1 MKICTK
7 CKVKKPFEAF
17 WRNKK
22 SKDGH
27 AYECKECMKARA
39 KKIKQDPLMQLEK
52 QIRSSIMLENKI
64 LSREGKKLCCSCKGV
79 FLIEDLMSGVIC
91 KECNRKSA
99 KGFYEKNKEKI
110 KENRKEYSKEYY
122 EKNKERIREYKK
134 EQNKENYEKN
144 KEKIKEQKREYR
156 LKNKEK
162 IKEYKEKNKEKIKE
176 YKRLYNKE
184 YYKKKKL
191 ERLENESM

>member
-1 MKICTK
+1 MKICSK
-7 CKVKKPFEAF
+7 CKLEKPFEDF

-91 KECNRKSA
+91 KECNRKSV

-122 EKNKERIREYKK
+122 EKNKERIREYQK

-162 IKEYKEKNKEKIKE
+162 IKECNKKYNEKNKEKLKE
-176 YKRLYNKE
+176 YQREHML
-184 YYKKKKL
+184 KKKL
-191 ERLENESM
+191 EKQNNT

>member
-1 MKICTK
+1 MKICSK
-7 CKVKKPFEAF
+7 CKIEKHFEAF

-79 FLIEDLMSGVIC
+79 FLIEDLNRNDYCIDC
-91 KECNRKSA
+91 KLKRIKS
-99 KGFYEKNKEKI
+99 I
-110 KENRKEYSKEYY
+110 T
-122 EKNKERIREYKK
+122 KK
-134 EQNKENYEKN
+134 T
-144 KEKIKEQKREYR
+144 
-156 LKNKEK
+156 
-162 IKEYKEKNKEKIKE
+162 
-176 YKRLYNKE
+176 
-184 YYKKKKL
+184 KKK
-191 ERLENESM
+191 